1 MGGRTSA
8 ERAIFA
14 RGAESLLAEVRRGRR
29 AEPGS
34 ATPQDDSAKRVQK
47 DEMTSRLVALCF
59 DANEPARLA
68 SFWATA
74 LGWEIEEE
82 PDGEVC
88 LVPTDRTRFELS
100 FFPVPESKTG
110 RNRLHLDL
118 TTTSVADQEE
128 TVARLVELGARH
140 IDIGQRPDEG
150 HVVLADPEDNEFCV
164 IEPNN
169 KFLAGTGRLGSIT
182 CDGTRE
188 VGYFWSAALAWP
200 LVWDQN
206 EETAIRAPD
215 GTGPLIT
222 WGGAPLPPKI
232 AKNRLHLDIA
242 PPDHVEQ
249 GAEVDRLVSLGATR
263 IDIGQGAVNWVVM
276 ADPDGN
282 EFCVLTPR

>member
-1 MGGRTSA
+1 MR
-8 ERAIFA
+8 
-14 RGAESLLAEVRRGRR
+14 
-29 AEPGS
+29 
-34 ATPQDDSAKRVQK
+34 QDENA
-47 DEMTSRLVALCF
+47 SRLVALSF
-59 DANEPARLA
+59 DANEPLRLA
-68 SFWATA
+68 GFWATA

-82 PDGEVC
+82 PDGEVR
-88 LVPTDRTRFELS
+88 LVPTDGTRFELS

-110 RNRLHLDL
+110 KNRLHLDL
-118 TTTSVADQEE
+118 TTASVADQEE
-128 TVARLVELGARH
+128 TVARLVALGARH

-150 HVVLADPEDNEFCV
+150 HVVLADPEGNEFCI

-169 KFLAGTGRLGSIT
+169 SFLAGCERLGAIN

-188 VGYFWSAALAWP
+188 VGYFWSAALGWP
-200 LVWDQN
+200 LVWDQD

-222 WGGAPLPPKI
+222 WGGPPLPPKI

-242 PPDHVEQ
+242 PPDHVDQ
-249 GAEVDRLVSLGATR
+249 GAELDRLVSLGATR
-263 IDIGQGAVNWVVM
+263 IDIGQGAVSWVVM